1 DRPADGVGYV
11 DHLRALFCPNGLSHN
26 RMTSHLHS
34 HMAEAACSGQKPC
47 NPSFISI
54 AATAGERKTA
64 CRQYFAATGS
74 IVGFMAA
81 V

>member
-1 DRPADGVGYV
+1 
-11 DHLRALFCPNGLSHN
+11 LRGPK
-26 RMTSHLHS
+26 R
-34 HMAEAACSGQKPC
+34 C
-47 NPSFISI
+47 NHQFKSA

-64 CRQYFAATGS
+64 CRQYFAADGS